1 METSNWMSRLD
12 SNTKLSGIV
21 MPGSHDAGMSQLSH
35 CFAGV
40 KLNCGIIK
48 TQALNILQQLEAGSR
63 YFDIRV
69 DYDYRELVTYHR
81 SGDAGCNGQSLETV
95 LDQSLQ
101 FLQSHGSETFILKFS
116 HIRTNRKKEREIKDR
131 IDEFLVDIKYR
142 EYLFTHSKRDVNLA
156 NITLDDC
163 RGKLILVFDY
173 PEHIGARAARFRYHD
188 GFSQDSSGVE
198 VGGYRGPNL
207 TVCDSYSNTTS
218 LEKMKHDQLAK
229 LDAYGGL
236 DKDYLFLLSWTLT
249 PNATTFVFDG
259 SVEKLAEEAN
269 PALEEVLRERISQ
282 PDKPIPNIVY
292 IDYFNAK
299 TAQSIIQCNFQTNY
313 LNNVS

>member
-1 METSNWMSRLD
+1 METSTWMSRLD
-12 SNTKLSGIV
+12 SSTKLSGIV
-21 MPGSHDAGMSQLSH
+21 MPGSHDAGMSELYH

-69 DYDYRELVTYHR
+69 DYDNRELVTYHR
-81 SGDAGCNGQSLETV
+81 SGDAGCNGQSLAAV

-101 FLQSHGSETFILKFS
+101 FIQSHRSETFILKFS
-116 HIRTNRKKEREIKDR
+116 HIRSNRKKEREIKDR
-131 IDEFLVDIKYR
+131 IDEFLADIKYW

-156 NITLDDC
+156 NITLADC
-163 RGKLILVFDY
+163 RGKMILVFDY
-173 PEHIGARAARFRYHD
+173 PEYTGARVGRFRYHD
-188 GFSQDSSGVE
+188 GFDRDSSGVE
-198 VGGYRGPNL
+198 VGGYRGPNI

-218 LEKMKHDQLAK
+218 LKKMKQDQLAK

-236 DKDYLFLLSWTLT
+236 GKDYFFLLSWTLT
-249 PNATTFVFDG
+249 PNAATFFDG
-259 SVEKLAEEAN
+259 SVEKLAGEAN
-269 PALEEVLRERISQ
+269 PALEEVLTERISQ

-292 IDYFNAK
+292 IDYLNVK
-299 TAQSIIQCNFQTNY
+299 TAQTIIQCNFQTSY
-313 LNNVS
+313 LNNVL